1 MSMLTRCVRCNR
13 VFRTST
19 WLLTSVLRVRAIIH
33 RPKGFRRVL
42 PDQRKRFCRVV
53 PRWNT
58 VITRNRQVIVEVSRK
73 KKRDQ
78 RKRERKDE
86 FGDWPW
92 TSRPFGPT
100 NRPKDILKTTG
111 RDDVFSFSLFAGP
124 RDSDFAFSFPRMERN
139 DIYNWN
145 ILLGWIFLDILVLE
159 QYRLSPRQDQT
170 NFPAF
175 LTRISGNCDV
185 SIDYYIASVTS
196 YSFRNCP
203 IRFAKGERLIE
214 PAITKNRIFMDRL
227 VLKFFNAA
235 VAVPFVFQFNAA
247 FYYRATTRAHPM
259 KNILRVRV
267 LHLTKNKLL

>member
-78 RKRERKDE
+78 RKREEGRVRGLTLNLETLRADEPPQGYLKDDGARRR
-86 FGDWPW
+86 FLVLAFR
-92 TSRPFGPT
+92 RPE
-100 NRPKDILKTTG
+100 RH
-111 RDDVFSFSLFAGP
+111 
-124 RDSDFAFSFPRMERN
+124 SDFAFSFPRMERN

-145 ILLGWIFLDILVLE
+145 ILLG
-159 QYRLSPRQDQT
+159 
-170 NFPAF
+170 
-175 LTRISGNCDV
+175 
-185 SIDYYIASVTS
+185 
-196 YSFRNCP
+196 
-203 IRFAKGERLIE
+203 
-214 PAITKNRIFMDRL
+214 
-227 VLKFFNAA
+227 
-235 VAVPFVFQFNAA
+235 
-247 FYYRATTRAHPM
+247 
-259 KNILRVRV
+259 
-267 LHLTKNKLL
+267 

>member
-58 VITRNRQVIVEVSRK
+58 VITRNHQEIVEVSRK
-73 KKRDQ
+73 KRD
-78 RKRERKDE
+78 RGGRERKDE

-124 RDSDFAFSFPRMERN
+124 RHSDLAFSFSRTEYFARVN
-139 DIYNWN
+139 FLRYFYNVDINRK
-145 ILLGWIFLDILVLE
+145 FDIWTSLF
-159 QYRLSPRQDQT
+159 RQDQT
-170 NFPAF
+170 NFPIF
-175 LTRISGNCDV
+175 LHNTNIGQLWRFR
-185 SIDYYIASVTS
+185 SIIIRDRTGYIASVT

-203 IRFAKGERLIE
+203 IRFAKGER
-214 PAITKNRIFMDRL
+214 DRG
-227 VLKFFNAA
+227 
-235 VAVPFVFQFNAA
+235 
-247 FYYRATTRAHPM
+247 
-259 KNILRVRV
+259 
-267 LHLTKNKLL
+267 